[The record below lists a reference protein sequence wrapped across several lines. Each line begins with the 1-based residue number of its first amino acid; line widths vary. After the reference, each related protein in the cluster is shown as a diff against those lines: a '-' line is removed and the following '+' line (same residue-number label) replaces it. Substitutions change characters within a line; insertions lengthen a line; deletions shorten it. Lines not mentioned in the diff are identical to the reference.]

1 MNKSNTKSVRTPRD
15 AARKELFK
23 RIRNCRPLYAML
35 LPVIVITIIY
45 RYVPMYGLQL
55 AFKELTPGLSI
66 TQSPWVGFKHF
77 ARFFSL
83 PNFGTLIWNT
93 AKTAILTNLISFP
106 LPIIFALMLN
116 QVRSTKYK
124 KFVQN
129 ISYIPYLLSVVVVI
143 SIANLLLSPN
153 TGVVNILIEKFGGE
167 EILFFGHDKYVLP
180 IYIIS
185 DVWQNMGYNAII
197 YIAALAAVDQE
208 QLEAAKIDGAG
219 RWKTIWHIELPS
231 IANTIIIVLILS
243 WGRIFSVGADRMLLL
258 QTPLNL
264 GASEIIS
271 TYVYKVGLIDGQF
284 GFSTAVELFNT
295 MVNLICLF
303 VVNKLADKYSD
314 NSIF

>member
-1 MNKSNTKSVRTPRD
+1 MNKANTKTAGLSKSV
-15 AARKELFK
+15 ARKELIK
-23 RIRNCRPLYAML
+23 RIKSCWPLYAML
-35 LPVIVITIIY
+35 LPVIILTIIY

-66 TQSPWVGFKHF
+66 AESPWVGLSHFK
-77 ARFFSL
+77 RFFSL

-116 QVRSTKYK
+116 QIKCTKYK
-124 KFVQN
+124 KLVQN
-129 ISYIPYLLSVVVVI
+129 ISYIPHLLSIVIVI
-143 SIANLLLSPN
+143 SITTLLLSPN
-153 TGVVNILIEKFGGE
+153 TGIVNILIKKLGGE

-180 IYIIS
+180 IYILTDI
-185 DVWQNMGYNAII
+185 WQNLGYNAII

-208 QLEAAKIDGAG
+208 QLEAARIDGAS
-219 RWKTIWHIELPS
+219 RLKIIWHIELPA
-231 IANTIIIVLILS
+231 IANTIIIMLILG
-243 WGRIFSVGADRMLLL
+243 WGRIFALGADKMLLL

-271 TYVYKVGLIDGQF
+271 TYVYKVGLLEGQF
-284 GFSTAVELFNT
+284 GFSTAVDLFNT
-295 MVNLICLF
+295 LINLGCLL
-303 VVNKLADKYSD
+303 VVNALANKYSE